1 MLKPLAFLIFNY
13 YFWALKFK
21 IISMKKIFGII
32 LTALATIA
40 ICCAFCQ
47 GGPTAQCKDGTYS
60 YSKTHQGTCSHH
72 GGVAVWYK

>member
-1 MLKPLAFLIFNY
+1 MKRKIGLI
-13 YFWALKFK
+13 
-21 IISMKKIFGII
+21 I
-32 LTALATIA
+32 TAIATIA
-40 ICCAFCQ
+40 ICSAFCQ